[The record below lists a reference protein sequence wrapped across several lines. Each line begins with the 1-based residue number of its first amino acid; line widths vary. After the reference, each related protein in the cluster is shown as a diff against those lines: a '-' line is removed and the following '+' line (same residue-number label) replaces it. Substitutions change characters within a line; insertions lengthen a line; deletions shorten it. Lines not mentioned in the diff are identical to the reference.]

1 MNMLNSI
8 ILECVM
14 LGEVSDAGLF
24 HVKSERHSKV
34 GDTKVTTYVTVL
46 CQIPETMKEN
56 VKRFATDGGG
66 LRIVGRLEHLY
77 GNEVGI
83 FVEHIEYKFPPKKE
97 NVVREGKYSFK
108 KD

>member
-1 MNMLNSI
+1 MNMLNSV
-8 ILECVM
+8 ILESVM

-34 GDTKVTTYVTVL
+34 GDINVTTYVTVL
-46 CQIPETMKEN
+46 CQIPEVMKES
-56 VKRFATDGGG
+56 VKKYAKDGRG

-83 FVEHIEYKFPPKKE
+83 FVEHIEYKNFP
-97 NVVREGKYSFK
+97 NSVREGKYNFK
-108 KD
+108 QD

>member
-34 GDTKVTTYVTVL
+34 GDMNVTTSVTVL
-46 CQIPETMKEN
+46 CQIPETMMES
-56 VKRFATDGGG
+56 VKNFATDGSG
-66 LRIVGRLEHLY
+66 LRIVGRLDTLY
-77 GNEVGI
+77 GGEVGI

-97 NVVREGKYSFK
+97 TVIREGKYNFK
-108 KD
+108 QD